1 MLISSCDFKICFF
14 HAPIIALNKFGSRSN
29 TRAWWRPYWFWSFSC
44 FLQDFNYSASCTL
57 GKKIG
62 GTVCK
67 PAPLQPWFRC
77 MPPVHLDHQS
87 QALHLDL
94 LGSSNPSSK
103 HRSISKVPS
112 RPAGLAQL
120 PAGASL
126 VYCRRRR
133 RRRLSRI
140 LISPAAVFHFIHLG
154 LGWYPMLGSISSPPH
169 PPVWSAA
176 AAVFRSAD
184 LVCLR
189 LCMIIAV
196 GEWRYDLFL
205 VICSL
210 LDAVSIDSL
219 ACGRLTAE

>member
-103 HRSISKVPS
+103 HRSIS
-112 RPAGLAQL
+112 RCPAGQQAWLSSLQEPRSCSAATA
-120 PAGASL
+120 AGYL
-126 VYCRRRR
+126 V
-133 RRRLSRI
+133 
-140 LISPAAVFHFIHLG
+140 F
-154 LGWYPMLGSISSPPH
+154 SSPPL
-169 PPVWSAA
+169 WCFTS
-176 AAVFRSAD
+176 F
-184 LVCLR
+184 
-189 LCMIIAV
+189 
-196 GEWRYDLFL
+196 
-205 VICSL
+205 
-210 LDAVSIDSL
+210 
-219 ACGRLTAE
+219 T